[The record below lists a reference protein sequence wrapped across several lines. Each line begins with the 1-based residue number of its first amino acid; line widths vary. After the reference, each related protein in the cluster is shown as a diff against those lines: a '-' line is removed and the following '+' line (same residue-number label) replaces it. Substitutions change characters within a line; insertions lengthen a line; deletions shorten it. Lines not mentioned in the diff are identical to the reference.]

1 MELYSDSVLFCKN
14 FNTRSIKMKSNDN
27 NKENNPRNPQG
38 NQPRGTSSGHQQ
50 QQPQQQQTK
59 KGPADPSKSG
69 NPNRPAVN
77 PQDNKYGSQ
86 KPGNNPQGN
95 RDDRSKH

>member
-1 MELYSDSVLFCKN
+1 MS
-14 FNTRSIKMKSNDN
+14 
-27 NKENNPRNPQG
+27 KENNRGSQGNDSRNPQG
-38 NQPRGTSSGHQQ
+38 NQPRGAPSGHQQ
-50 QQPQQQQTK
+50 QQSQQQQMK
-59 KGPADPSKSG
+59 KGPEYSKSG
-69 NPNRPAVN
+69 NPNRPAIN

>member
-1 MELYSDSVLFCKN
+1 
-14 FNTRSIKMKSNDN
+14 MKS

-38 NQPRGTSSGHQQ
+38 NNPHGASSGHQQ
-50 QQPQQQQTK
+50 QQSQQQQTK
-59 KGPADPSKSG
+59 KGPEPSRSG
-69 NPNRPAVN
+69 NPNRPFVN

-95 RDDRSKH
+95 SRDDRSKH